1 MKTHDVSSKILSI
14 LLITCTIC
22 GLSCKRKAPPTDVNR
37 PAAAPKET
45 KIEVEEPAAAKAGP
59 ADTVVTVNGTVITES
74 DIDKMIEP
82 QLAAM
87 AKQSENP
94 DRPTGPQFMEQ
105 MKKMLREQA
114 VESMVIDKLVEEK
127 IKKDNITITDEQV
140 TSQIE
145 QIASMQRPPMSV
157 EEFRGKMEG
166 LGQNFDEI
174 KQQVRKGLAFQKMME
189 TRFAEDVNI
198 TEEDANEYYEQYQ
211 SRYQTP
217 EQVQASHILIKP
229 DTGDPN
235 ADPNEVK
242 AAAKAKATGLLEQIK
257 AGADFAELAKA
268 NSDCPSAERG
278 GDLGFFG
285 KGQMVPSFEEAAFNL
300 QVGQVSDIVETRFG
314 YHIIKVTNHKDA
326 SVTTFEQA
334 KDRIIEQLKQRKQR
348 ELAAQ
353 FIESLKAEANIVY
366 PPGKEPAPAAPPMQ
380 PPTPR
385 SGRPAGSEQPAQVDV
400 NEQAVR

>member
-1 MKTHDVSSKILSI
+1 MKTQNVSSKILAI
-14 LLITCTIC
+14 LLIICTIC
-22 GLSCKRKAPPTDVNR
+22 GLSCKRKTPPTDVNR

-45 KIEVEEPAAAKAGP
+45 KIEAEEPAAAETGL
-59 ADTVVTVNGTVITES
+59 ADTIVTVNGTAITEG

-87 AKQSENP
+87 ASQSENS
-94 DRPTGPQFMEQ
+94 DRPVGPQFMEQ

-114 VESMVIDKLVEEK
+114 LERVIVDKLIDEK
-127 IKKDNITITDEQV
+127 TKQNNITITDEEV
-140 TSQIE
+140 MNQIKK
-145 QIASMQRPPMSV
+145 IASMQRPPMSV
-157 EEFRGKMEG
+157 EEFREKMED
-166 LGQNFDEI
+166 LGQSFDEI
-174 KQQVRKGLAFQKMME
+174 KQQVRKGMAFQTMME

-198 TEEDANEYYEQYQ
+198 TEADANEYYEQYK

-229 DTGDPN
+229 DTSDPN
-235 ADPNEVK
+235 TDPNEAK
-242 AAAKAKATGLLEQIK
+242 STAKAKAEELLEQIK
-257 AGADFAELAKA
+257 AGADFAELARA

-285 KGQMVPSFEEAAFNL
+285 KGQMVPSFEKAAFDL
-300 QVGQVSDIVETRFG
+300 QVGQVSDIVETEFG
-314 YHIIKVTNHKDA
+314 YHIIKVTDHKDA
-326 SVTTFEQA
+326 GVTTFEQA
-334 KDRIIEQLKQRKQR
+334 KDSINMQLKQRKQR
-348 ELAAQ
+348 ELAAK

-366 PPGKEPAPAAPPMQ
+366 APGKEPKPATPPMR

-385 SGRPAGSEQPAQVDV
+385 QAKPAEQPAQTDA